1 MRMFWSRA
9 YPNGGRRR
17 SMLTPEEEL
26 LSDEVLKEASVEQ
39 LENLRGRVE
48 QALQRRGA
56 ERTTRTL
63 PGEQPGDPLPG
74 ESLERPALD

>member
-1 MRMFWSRA
+1 
-9 YPNGGRRR
+9 
-17 SMLTPEEEL
+17 MLPPEEEL
-26 LSDEVLKEASVEQ
+26 LSDEILREASVEQ

-48 QALQRRGA
+48 QALRMRGA
-56 ERTTRTL
+56 GRPRTRTL